1 MFIKNTLTDEQARG
15 LVAVMGTE
23 NESGIEMM
31 AGTSGNLKRGVIT
44 VSFRRFKNTQEQLR
58 AMLGDEE
65 FWQLLAEKR
74 ICGASAPIEPTPFE
88 RLLIEDHEHDEVP
101 DDEDERS
108 ENNFNL

>member
-1 MFIKNTLTDEQARG
+1 MFIKNTLTDDQARG

-31 AGTSGNLKRGVIT
+31 TGTSGNLKRGVIT
-44 VSFRRFKNTQEQLR
+44 ISFRRFKNTQEQLR
-58 AMLGDEE
+58 TMLNDEE
-65 FWQLLAEKR
+65 FWQLLAKKA
-74 ICGASAPIEPTPFE
+74 ICGAGAPIEPTPFE

>member
-1 MFIKNTLTDEQARG
+1 MFTKNTLTDEQARG
-15 LVAVMGTE
+15 LVVVVGTE

-44 VSFRRFKNTQEQLR
+44 ISFRRFKNTQEQLR

-88 RLLIEDHEHDEVP
+88 RLLIEDHEHDEVF
-101 DDEDERS
+101 DEKEAR
-108 ENNFNL
+108 ENW

>member
-15 LVAVMGTE
+15 LVVVMGTE

-58 AMLGDEE
+58 AMLNDGD

-88 RLLIEDHEHDEVP
+88 RLLIEDHEHDEVF
-101 DDEDERS
+101 DEKVSR
-108 ENNFNL
+108 ENW

>member
-44 VSFRRFKNTQEQLR
+44 ISFRRFKNTQEQLR

-65 FWQLLAEKR
+65 FCQLLAEKR
-74 ICGASAPIEPTPFE
+74 ICGASAPIGPTPFE
-88 RLLIEDHEHDEVP
+88 RQLIEDHEHDEVP
-101 DDEDERS
+101 DDEDEHS
-108 ENNFNL
+108 GNNFNL

>member
-1 MFIKNTLTDEQARG
+1 MFTKNTLTDEQARG
-15 LVAVMGTE
+15 LVVVVGTE

-31 AGTSGNLKRGVIT
+31 AGTSGNLKRGIIT
-44 VSFRRFKNTQEQLR
+44 ISFRRFKNTQEQLR
-58 AMLGDEE
+58 AMLNDGE
-65 FWQLLAEKR
+65 FWQALAEKR

-108 ENNFNL
+108 ENNFNF

>member
-1 MFIKNTLTDEQARG
+1 MFTKNTLTDDQARG
-15 LVAVMGTE
+15 LVVVVGTE

-44 VSFRRFKNTQEQLR
+44 ISFRRFKNTQEQLR

-74 ICGASAPIEPTPFE
+74 ICGASAPIGPTPFE

>member
-1 MFIKNTLTDEQARG
+1 MFTKNTLTDEQARG
-15 LVAVMGTE
+15 LVTVMGTE

-44 VSFRRFKNTQEQLR
+44 ISFRRFKNTQEQLR

-65 FWQLLAEKR
+65 FWQALAKKA

-88 RLLIEDHEHDEVP
+88 RLLIEDHEHDEVF
-101 DDEDERS
+101 DEKEAR
-108 ENNFNL
+108 ENW

>member
-1 MFIKNTLTDEQARG
+1 MFTKNTLTDDQARG
-15 LVAVMGTE
+15 LVVVVGTE

-31 AGTSGNLKRGVIT
+31 AGTSGNLKRGIIT
-44 VSFRRFKNTQEQLR
+44 ISFRRFKNTQEQLR
-58 AMLGDEE
+58 VMLNDGD

>member
-1 MFIKNTLTDEQARG
+1 MFTKNTLTDEQARS
-15 LVAVMGTE
+15 LVVVVGID

-58 AMLGDEE
+58 TMLGDGD
-65 FWQLLAEKR
+65 FWQLLAEKA

-88 RLLIEDHEHDEVP
+88 RLLIEDHEHDEVF
-101 DDEDERS
+101 DEKEAR
-108 ENNFNL
+108 ENW

>member
-1 MFIKNTLTDEQARG
+1 MFTKNTLTDEQARG
-15 LVAVMGTE
+15 LVVVVGTE

-44 VSFRRFKNTQEQLR
+44 ISFRRFKNTQEQLR

-65 FWQLLAEKR
+65 FWQLLTEKR
-74 ICGASAPIEPTPFE
+74 ICGASAPIGPTPFE

>member
-15 LVAVMGTE
+15 LVVVMGTE

-65 FWQLLAEKR
+65 FWQLLAGKR
-74 ICGASAPIEPTPFE
+74 ICGASAPIGPTPFE
-88 RLLIEDHEHDEVP
+88 RLLIEDHQHDEVF
-101 DDEDERS
+101 DEKESR
-108 ENNFNL
+108 ENW

>member
-15 LVAVMGTE
+15 LVVVVGTD

-44 VSFRRFKNTQEQLR
+44 VSFRRFKHTQEQLR
-58 AMLGDEE
+58 AMLGDGN

-74 ICGASAPIEPTPFE
+74 ICGASAPIGPTPFE

>member
-1 MFIKNTLTDEQARG
+1 MFTKNTLTDEQARG
-15 LVAVMGTE
+15 LVVVVGTD

-31 AGTSGNLKRGVIT
+31 AGTSGNLKRGIIT
-44 VSFRRFKNTQEQLR
+44 ISFRRFKNTQEQLR
-58 AMLGDEE
+58 AMLNDGE
-65 FWQLLAEKR
+65 FWQALAEKR

>member
-1 MFIKNTLTDEQARG
+1 MFTKNTLTDEQARG
-15 LVAVMGTE
+15 LVVVVGTE

-44 VSFRRFKNTQEQLR
+44 ISFRRFKNTQEQLR

-65 FWQLLAEKR
+65 FWQLLVEQR

>member
-44 VSFRRFKNTQEQLR
+44 ISFRRFKHTQE
-58 AMLGDEE
+58 
-65 FWQLLAEKR
+65 
-74 ICGASAPIEPTPFE
+74 
-88 RLLIEDHEHDEVP
+88 
-101 DDEDERS
+101 
-108 ENNFNL
+108 

>member
-1 MFIKNTLTDEQARG
+1 MFTKNTLTDEQARG

-44 VSFRRFKNTQEQLR
+44 ISFRRFKNTQEQLR
-58 AMLGDEE
+58 TMLNDEE
-65 FWQLLAEKR
+65 FWQLLAKKA
-74 ICGASAPIEPTPFE
+74 ICGASAPIGPTPFE

>member
-44 VSFRRFKNTQEQLR
+44 ISFRRFKNTQEQLR
-58 AMLGDEE
+58 AMLGDGD
-65 FWQLLAEKR
+65 FWLLLAKKR

>member
-1 MFIKNTLTDEQARG
+1 MFTKNTLTDEQARG
-15 LVAVMGTE
+15 LVVVVGTE

-44 VSFRRFKNTQEQLR
+44 ISFRRFKNTQEQLR

-65 FWQLLAEKR
+65 FWQLLAKKA

-101 DDEDERS
+101 DDEDERG

>member
-1 MFIKNTLTDEQARG
+1 MFTKNTLTDEQARG
-15 LVAVMGTE
+15 LVVVVGID

-31 AGTSGNLKRGVIT
+31 AGTSGNLKRGIIT
-44 VSFRRFKNTQEQLR
+44 ISFRRFKNTQEQLR
-58 AMLGDEE
+58 AMLNDGE
-65 FWQLLAEKR
+65 FWQALAEKR

>member
-1 MFIKNTLTDEQARG
+1 MFTKNTLTDEQARG
-15 LVAVMGTE
+15 LVVVVGTE

-44 VSFRRFKNTQEQLR
+44 ISFRRFKNTQEQLR
-58 AMLGDEE
+58 AMLGDGD
-65 FWQLLAEKR
+65 FWLLLAKKR

-108 ENNFNL
+108 ENNFKL

>member
-1 MFIKNTLTDEQARG
+1 MFIKNTLTGDQARG
-15 LVAVMGTE
+15 LVVVVGTE

-44 VSFRRFKNTQEQLR
+44 ISFRRVKNTQEQLR
-58 AMLGDEE
+58 AMLDDGD

>member
-74 ICGASAPIEPTPFE
+74 ICGAGAPIGPTPFE

-101 DDEDERS
+101 DDEDERGG
-108 ENNFNL
+108 NNFNL

>member
-88 RLLIEDHEHDEVP
+88 RLLIEDHEHDEVF
-101 DDEDERS
+101 DEKEKRS
-108 ENNFNL
+108 NW

>member
-1 MFIKNTLTDEQARG
+1 MFTKNTLTDEQARG
-15 LVAVMGTE
+15 LVVVVGID

-31 AGTSGNLKRGVIT
+31 AGTSGNLKRGIIT
-44 VSFRRFKNTQEQLR
+44 ISFRRFKNTQEQLR
-58 AMLGDEE
+58 AMLNDGE
-65 FWQLLAEKR
+65 FWQALAEKR
-74 ICGASAPIEPTPFE
+74 ICGACAPIEPTPFE

>member
-1 MFIKNTLTDEQARG
+1 MFTKNTLSDEQARG
-15 LVAVMGTE
+15 LVVVVGTD

-31 AGTSGNLKRGVIT
+31 AGTSGNLKRGIIT
-44 VSFRRFKNTQEQLR
+44 ISFRRFKNTQEQLS
-58 AMLGDEE
+58 AMLGDGE

>member
-44 VSFRRFKNTQEQLR
+44 ISFRRFKNTQEQLR

-65 FWQLLAEKR
+65 FWQLQAEKR
-74 ICGASAPIEPTPFE
+74 ICGASAPIGPTPFE
-88 RLLIEDHEHDEVP
+88 RLLIEDHQHDEVFS
-101 DDEDERS
+101 EKEKRS
-108 ENNFNL
+108 NW

>member
-1 MFIKNTLTDEQARG
+1 MFIKNTLTDEQTRG

-44 VSFRRFKNTQEQLR
+44 VSFRRFKHTQEQLR

-65 FWQLLAEKR
+65 FWQLLAKKA
-74 ICGASAPIEPTPFE
+74 ICGASASIEPTPFE
-88 RLLIEDHEHDEVP
+88 RLLIEDHEHDEVF
-101 DDEDERS
+101 DEREAR
-108 ENNFNL
+108 ENW

>member
-44 VSFRRFKNTQEQLR
+44 ISFRRFKNTQEQLR
-58 AMLGDEE
+58 AMLNDGE
-65 FWQLLAEKR
+65 FWQALAEKR

-101 DDEDERS
+101 DDEDERGG
-108 ENNFNL
+108 NNFNL

>member
-1 MFIKNTLTDEQARG
+1 MFTKNTLTDDQARG
-15 LVAVMGTE
+15 LVVVVGTE

-31 AGTSGNLKRGVIT
+31 AGTSGNLKRGIIT
-44 VSFRRFKNTQEQLR
+44 ISFRRFKNTQEQLR
-58 AMLGDEE
+58 AMLNDGD

>member
-1 MFIKNTLTDEQARG
+1 MFTKNTLTDEQARG
-15 LVAVMGTE
+15 LVVVVGTE

-31 AGTSGNLKRGVIT
+31 AGTSGNLKRGIIT
-44 VSFRRFKNTQEQLR
+44 ISFRRFKNTQEQLR
-58 AMLGDEE
+58 TMLNDEE
-65 FWQLLAEKR
+65 FWQLLAKKA
-74 ICGASAPIEPTPFE
+74 ICGASAPIGPTPFE

>member
-15 LVAVMGTE
+15 LVMVTGTE
-23 NESGIEMM
+23 KDSGIEMM
-31 AGTSGNLKRGVIT
+31 AGTSGNFKRGVIT
-44 VSFRRFKNTQEQLR
+44 ISFQRFKHTQEQLR

-65 FWQLLAEKR
+65 FWQLLAKKA